1 MKYGITGRQL
11 KQNYYIRMYAFLTEK
26 SDIIT
31 EMISCLLVLLF
42 SYAAISKLLIFD
54 TFVRQLSKSPYIEKY
69 AGNIAWLIPVTEC
82 IIALLL
88 VFKKSR
94 LIGLFASFAIMLVFT
109 IYIYMMLHFSYYV
122 PCSCGGVLAKMTW
135 NQHFWFNVM
144 FTLLA
149 LAGTLLQV
157 MKNNNAKQ
165 Y

>member
-1 MKYGITGRQL
+1 MKYGITGRQP
-11 KQNYYIRMYAFLTEK
+11 KQNFYIRMYAFLTEK

-31 EMISCLLVLLF
+31 EIISCLLVLLF
-42 SYAAISKLLIFD
+42 SYAAISKLLIYD

-69 AGNIAWLIPVTEC
+69 AGSIAWLIPVTEC

-94 LIGLFASFAIMLVFT
+94 LTGLFASFAIMLVFT

-157 MKNNNAKQ
+157 MKNNNAKH